1 MHILMVGPDAV
12 GKTTILYKLKLGE
25 TVTTVP
31 TRGFTVETVEDK
43 TISFTVWDMG
53 SQDKIQPLWRHC
65 FQNTQGL
72 IFVVGGNDREQDL
85 PNVMNAAE
93 ITDKLGPRSC
103 ATGTGTFRPPVPPA
117 GLGFRRDWTGCPIS
131 SGTRSEPPPP
141 PHCPPST
148 LLYSPAV

>member
-31 TRGFTVETVEDK
+31 TRGFTVGTVEDK

-93 ITDKLGPRSC
+93 IADKLGPRSLRHRNRYVQATC
-103 ATGTGTFRPPVPPA
+103 ATRGP
-117 GLGFRRDWTGCPIS
+117 GL
-131 SGTRSEPPPP
+131 
-141 PHCPPST
+141 
-148 LLYSPAV
+148 